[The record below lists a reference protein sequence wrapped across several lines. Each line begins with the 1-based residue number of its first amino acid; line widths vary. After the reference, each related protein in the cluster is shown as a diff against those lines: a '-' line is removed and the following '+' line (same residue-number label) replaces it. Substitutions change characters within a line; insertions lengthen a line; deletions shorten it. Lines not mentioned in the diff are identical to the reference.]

1 MYLFFRHA
9 VLLVAGVHLAVVE
22 LFSVVD
28 LIRSAHDMTINT
40 VDEQRRGT
48 IRDVYEMTIEISNN
62 KNNPLC
68 SEGT

>member
-28 LIRSAHDMTINT
+28 LIRSAHDVTINT
-40 VDEQRRGT
+40 VDEQRGAH
-48 IRDVYEMTIEISNN
+48 DKMNEIDMEEVIPY
-62 KNNPLC
+62 PL
-68 SEGT
+68 SLIHI